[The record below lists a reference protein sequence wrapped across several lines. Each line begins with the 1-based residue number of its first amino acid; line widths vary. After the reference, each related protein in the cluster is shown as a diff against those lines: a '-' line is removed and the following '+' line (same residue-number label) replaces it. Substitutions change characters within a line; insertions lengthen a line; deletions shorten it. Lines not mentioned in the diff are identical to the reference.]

1 MEIGSIEV
9 KCCEVRCV
17 KEMSLVYSS
26 SSDLVGRSLYGK
38 HNSGVT

>member
-17 KEMSLVYSS
+17 KEMSLVSSS
-26 SSDLVGRSLYGK
+26 SSDLVVRSLYGE